1 MLWKKDTL
9 PPSSLAFIVTIA
21 APHHVTMNTA
31 PNTRPLS
38 SAGVS
43 AGLSLF
49 AGELWLDRRMAR
61 VRQRMRG
68 PQRSQSFSSAPAY
81 TYGSRAMVQSRGRM
95 VGG

>member
-61 VRQRMRG
+61 VRQRMSG
-68 PQRSQSFSSAPAY
+68 PHRSQSFSSAPAC
-81 TYGSRAMVQSRGRM
+81 SCARQRAGR
-95 VGG
+95 